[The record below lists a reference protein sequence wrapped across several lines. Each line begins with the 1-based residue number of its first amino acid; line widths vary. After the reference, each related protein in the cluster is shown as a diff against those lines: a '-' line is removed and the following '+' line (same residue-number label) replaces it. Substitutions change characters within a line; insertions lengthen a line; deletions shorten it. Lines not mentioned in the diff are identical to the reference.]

1 MEKGVV
7 WKILKT
13 NYRAL
18 RIHERGGGLGDSRS
32 ETASQ
37 SSGEYHVVYRT
48 RGRSTRGRVAV
59 PSSAASQ
66 GSYFLKQGGKG
77 KTSYQI
83 TPAEYLAQKVYVCIC
98 IYVCIYVYIYNI
110 FIYLYT

>member
-37 SSGEYHVVYRT
+37 SSGEYHVVYPT

-66 GSYFLKQGGKG
+66 GSCILYPKGGKG
-77 KTSYQI
+77 RTSSQI
-83 TPAEYLAQKVYVCIC
+83 PPAEKYLAQKENKILQNLSL
-98 IYVCIYVYIYNI
+98 ISQ
-110 FIYLYT
+110 